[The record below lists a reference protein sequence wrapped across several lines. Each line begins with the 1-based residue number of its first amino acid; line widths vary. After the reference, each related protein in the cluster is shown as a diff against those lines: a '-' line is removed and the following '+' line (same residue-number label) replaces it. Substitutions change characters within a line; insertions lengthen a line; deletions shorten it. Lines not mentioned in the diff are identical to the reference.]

1 MKLIY
6 RLNLSFGLL
15 LLLILALTAA
25 LIYPLLFNT
34 LVENQR
40 REMREQG
47 SNLLQ
52 TLAPGNK
59 DEQQGPAQPNLPARE
74 NGVILETPTMI
85 ISSNSLAGKEDEQQ
99 GPAQPNLPAREN
111 GVILETSTTVY
122 SYNSLAGKEDL
133 NWKEIVLQ
141 NASGNSVWQGKNDQ
155 YIIETS
161 KAPIED
167 ASEAVAILATPL
179 SKVKSMHL
187 ELFQR
192 MMLILSIGGILTFLV
207 CMFITRKLVTPL
219 SALRQELKKVESRR
233 FSEVHRVQSDG
244 EVGEVADSVYQL
256 ARELEQYQLT
266 QKQFFQNASH
276 ELKTPLMSIQGYAE
290 GIKDGIFT
298 GGRAVKGLDVIVR
311 ECEHLKHIVTE
322 MILLAKLESE
332 VGIFH
337 MEEVSVLDLILETME
352 RMKPIVLNEGLFLEV
367 EHDEQEK
374 PCMIYADREKVL
386 QALINIT
393 SNATRYAKHRIR
405 MKVKANSTGVD
416 IEITDDGEGIPDAL
430 LPYIFNRFTKGK
442 QGDTGLG
449 LAISRAIVERC
460 RGRIVARNLP
470 NQEGAVFELHF
481 PRE

>member
-6 RLNLSFGLL
+6 RLNLSFGIL
-15 LLLILALTAA
+15 LLLILAITAA

-52 TLAPGNK
+52 TFAPDNK
-59 DEQQGPAQPNLPARE
+59 DEKYGSAQYIDEYIDVVRSNPNLPTRE
-74 NGVILETPTMI
+74 NGVILETPTMMI
-85 ISSNSLAGKEDEQQ
+85 
-99 GPAQPNLPAREN
+99 
-111 GVILETSTTVY
+111 

-141 NASGNSVWQGKNDQ
+141 NDSGSRIWQGKNDE

-161 KAPIED
+161 KAPIKDSSEEK
-167 ASEAVAILATPL
+167 EAVAILATPL

-233 FSEVHRVQSDG
+233 FSEVQRVQSDG

-266 QKQFFQNASH
+266 QKKFFQNASH

-298 GGRAVKGLDVIVR
+298 GERAEIGLDVIVR

-337 MEEVSVLDLILETME
+337 MEEVSVLDLIHETME
-352 RMKPIVLNEGLFLEV
+352 RMNPLVLNEGLFLEV
-367 EHDEQEK
+367 EHGEQEK
-374 PCMIYADREKVL
+374 SCMIYADREKVL

-393 SNATRYAKHRIR
+393 GNATRYAKHRIR
-405 MKVKANSTGVD
+405 MKVKANNTGVD

-430 LPYIFNRFTKGK
+430 LPYLFNRFTKGK

-449 LAISRAIVERC
+449 LAISRVIVERC
-460 RGRIVARNLP
+460 HGRIVARNLP
-470 NQEGAVFELHF
+470 NQEGAVFELYF